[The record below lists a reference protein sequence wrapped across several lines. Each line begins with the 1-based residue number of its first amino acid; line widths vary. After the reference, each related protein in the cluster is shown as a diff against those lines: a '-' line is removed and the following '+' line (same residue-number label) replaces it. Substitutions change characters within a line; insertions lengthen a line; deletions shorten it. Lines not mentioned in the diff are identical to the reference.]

1 MKVGQARGSNSYV
14 KIVGQT
20 HGLNSQVILD
30 KKYGVKNI
38 KCKKISDAENELFMV
53 DLGNQ

>member
-1 MKVGQARGSNSYV
+1 MKMGQARGSNSYV

-38 KCKKISDAENELFMV
+38 KCKKISDAEHELFMV

>member
-1 MKVGQARGSNSYV
+1 MKMGQARGSNSYV

-20 HGLNSQVILD
+20 HELNSQVILD